1 VLDRVAPKLKGQMAI
16 GKIDCTTQ
24 KGLCKE
30 FKVKGFPTLKYSID
44 GDINDYPSGRDEA
57 SIAGFASKMSAP
69 AVKTVSSYEDA
80 MEYAKTK
87 TEEGVVFL
95 GFDPSN
101 SQDSPSG
108 FYQVFSTVARKKQAS
123 GHFLWL
129 EPSDPESI
137 KSSAV
142 VKRIEIDVK
151 VRHLDNV
158 ESLTAES
165 LTKWYN
171 EQNLPLVSMLGPNNF
186 QKIGKKGRP
195 LTISIANTDDAEQV
209 KALKDHMLNYISSTE
224 NDKYYYGIID
234 GKKFNRFLEQFNVKE
249 EHIPQFL
256 TLDVPTK
263 TFWQNETYTNLF
275 EFIKAIED
283 GVLAPEKASGVSGAS
298 GKGILAKV
306 QSYFLRYFPYTLG
319 VLLFAVFGCVW
330 LLTPSYAESP
340 YDQKHSA
347 LDDIMDDMDGTD
359 EEPVA
364 EGNENAE
371 QAAPENKKDK

>member
-1 VLDRVAPKLKGQMAI
+1 MLDRVAPKLKGQMAI
-16 GKIDCTTQ
+16 GKIDCTLQ

-44 GDINDYPSGRDEA
+44 GDVNDYPSGRDEA

-69 AVKTVSSYEDA
+69 PLVTVSSYEDA
-80 MEYAKTK
+80 MEYAKAQ
-87 TEEGVVFL
+87 TEEGVIFL

-108 FYQVFSTVARKKQAS
+108 FYQVFSAVARKKQAS

-137 KSSAV
+137 KSPAI
-142 VKRIEIDVK
+142 VKRIETDVK
-151 VRHLDNV
+151 VRYLDDV

-165 LTKWYN
+165 LTKWFN
-171 EQNLPLVSMLGPNNF
+171 EQNLPLVSMLGSNNF
-186 QKIGKKGRP
+186 HKMGRKGRP
-195 LTISIANTDDAEQV
+195 LTIAIANTEDTEQV
-209 KALKDHMLNYISSTE
+209 KALKDHMLNYITSTE

-249 EHIPQFL
+249 EHVPQFL
-256 TLDVPTK
+256 ALDVPTK

-275 EFIKAIED
+275 EFMKAIED
-283 GVLAPEKASGVSGAS
+283 GQLTSEKVSRAG
-298 GKGILAKV
+298 GNGILAKV
-306 QSYFLRYFPYTLG
+306 EHLFIHYFPYTLG
-319 VLLFAVFGCVW
+319 ALLMVVSGFVW
-330 LLTPSYAESP
+330 LMIPAYEESP
-340 YDQKHSA
+340 YDRKHSA
-347 LDDIMDDMDGTD
+347 LDDVMDDMDGTD

-364 EGNENAE
+364 EGNE
-371 QAAPENKKDK
+371 QAAAELKKDK

>member
-16 GKIDCTTQ
+16 GKIDCTLH
-24 KGLCKE
+24 KGLCNE

-44 GDINDYPSGRDEA
+44 GDVNDYPSGRDEA

-69 AVKTVSSYEDA
+69 SLVTVSSYEDA
-80 MEYAKTK
+80 MEYAKAQ
-87 TEEGVVFL
+87 TEEGVIFL

-108 FYQVFSTVARKKQAS
+108 FYQVFSAVARKKQAS
-123 GHFLWL
+123 GYFLWL

-137 KSSAV
+137 KSPAI
-142 VKRIEIDVK
+142 VKRIETDVK
-151 VRHLDNV
+151 VRYLDDV

-165 LTKWYN
+165 LTEWFN

-186 QKIGKKGRP
+186 QKIGRKGRP
-195 LTISIANTDDAEQV
+195 LTISIANTEDAEQV
-209 KALKDHMLNYISSTE
+209 KALKDHMLNYITSTE

-249 EHIPQFL
+249 EHVPQFL
-256 TLDVPTK
+256 ALDVPTK

-283 GVLAPEKASGVSGAS
+283 GELASEKVSRSGGN
-298 GKGILAKV
+298 GILAKV
-306 QSYFLRYFPYTLG
+306 EHLFLHYFPYTLG
-319 VLLFAVFGCVW
+319 ILLMAVFGFVW
-330 LLTPSYAESP
+330 LLVPAYEESP

-347 LDDIMDDMDGTD
+347 LDGIMNDMEGTD

-364 EGNENAE
+364 EGNDNAE
-371 QAAPENKKDK
+371 QAAVESKKDK